1 MGFFKRAFT
10 AAMQRRED
18 LRAEAFED
26 FDKDVDRGLKVL
38 QEASKRKQQSDEILQ
53 NRKQVLEPLIVG
65 AELKL
70 GRRPTDI
77 EAFAAYNMSNK
88 NPDQAIKLLEGLEK
102 DAGDAQETAQEMPST
117 TSPLPQ
123 SQQMAQAFAEDT
135 ETTIRQEGQ
144 TPESVGSRVGSTILG
159 TFLGRIPK
167 SYSVSKTVKEK
178 FINTFEDMEQG
189 QAVYDEI
196 MSYRKDVADDGDP
209 AQRPKPD
216 ATTLKLLR
224 RQKNK
229 LDKFKLLEN
238 TVPSINKLLIQ
249 ELKTQIKFATD
260 LEVPNAAIQ
269 VREDNTIVVDQ
280 NLLKKV
286 NKNKQAVAARV
297 MRDFQVYSARIIAES
312 ENQLLTGSA
321 TSAFRAFNNAK
332 SVTLNSP
339 EFKNTKNIFTG
350 TFDITEGKKSKT
362 LFKGKPLTADQ
373 FFNMTGVKNK
383 GELKK
388 AFSRM
393 TPDPDGF
400 YSFRTNEDGIIRSRW
415 DAGAGSEGEY
425 IFEMIG
431 E

>member
-1 MGFFKRAFT
+1 MSFFKRAFS

-18 LRAEAFED
+18 LREEAFEK
-26 FDKDVDRGLKVL
+26 FDKDVERGLKVI

-70 GRRPTDI
+70 GRRPTDV

-102 DAGDAQETAQEMPST
+102 DAGDAQETTQEMPST

-144 TPESVGSRVGSTILG
+144 TPETIGSRVGSTILG
-159 TFLGRIPK
+159 TFLGRLPK
-167 SYSVSKTVKEK
+167 TYSVSETVKNK
-178 FINTFEDMEQG
+178 FINTFEDVEQG

-196 MSYRKDVADDGDP
+196 MNYRKDVAEDGDP

-216 ATTLKLLR
+216 ATTLRLLR

-229 LDKFKLLEN
+229 LDKFKLLED
-238 TVPSINKLLIQ
+238 TVPNINQLLVQ

-260 LEVPNAAIQ
+260 LEVPNSAIQ

-297 MRDFQVYSARIIAES
+297 MRDFQVYSARVIAES

-332 SVTLNSP
+332 SATLNSP
-339 EFKNTKNIFTG
+339 EFKNTKNIFAGNVDATEITG
-350 TFDITEGKKSKT
+350 SKT
-362 LFKGKPLTADQ
+362 LLKGKPITADQ

-383 GELKK
+383 DELIK
-388 AFSRM
+388 AFGRM
-393 TPDPDGF
+393 TADPDGF
-400 YSFRTNEDGIIRSRW
+400 YSFRSNEGIVRARYDGNV
-415 DAGAGSEGEY
+415 GTH
-425 IFEMIG
+425 IFEMVGG
-431 E
+431 EQ

>member
-1 MGFFKRAFT
+1 MSFFKRAFS

-18 LRAEAFED
+18 LREEAFEK
-26 FDKDVDRGLKVL
+26 FDEDVERGLKVIE
-38 QEASKRKQQSDEILQ
+38 QASKRKQQSDEILQ

-70 GRRPTDI
+70 GRRPTDV

-88 NPDQAIKLLEGLEK
+88 NSDQAIKLLEGLEK
-102 DAGDAQETAQEMPST
+102 DAGDAQETTQKMTST

-144 TPESVGSRVGSTILG
+144 TPETMGSRVGSTILG

-167 SYSVSKTVKEK
+167 RYSVSETVKNK
-178 FINTFEDMEQG
+178 FINTFEDVEQG

-196 MSYRKDVADDGDP
+196 MNYRKDVAEDGDP

-216 ATTLKLLR
+216 ATTLRLLR

-229 LDKFKLLEN
+229 LDKFKLLED
-238 TVPSINKLLIQ
+238 TVPDINKLLVQ
-249 ELKTQIKFATD
+249 ELKTQVKFATA
-260 LEVPNAAIQ
+260 LEVPNSAIQ
-269 VREDNTIVVDQ
+269 VRDDNTIVVDQ
-280 NLLKKV
+280 NLLKKI
-286 NKNKQAVAARV
+286 NKDKQGVAARV
-297 MRDFQVYSARIIAES
+297 LRDFQIYSARILAES

-339 EFKNTKNIFTG
+339 EFKNTKNIFAGNVDASEITG
-350 TFDITEGKKSKT
+350 SKPVV
-362 LFKGKPLTADQ
+362 KGKPITKEEFL
-373 FFNMTGVKNK
+373 NMTGLKNDAAIR
-383 GELKK
+383 K
-388 AFSRM
+388 AYGNK
-393 TPDPDGF
+393 TQDNDGF
-400 YSFRTNEDGIIRSRW
+400 YIFNTREGPVRSKY
-415 DAGAGSEGEY
+415 DSNVKTH
-425 IFEMIG
+425 IFEMVG
-431 E
+431 K